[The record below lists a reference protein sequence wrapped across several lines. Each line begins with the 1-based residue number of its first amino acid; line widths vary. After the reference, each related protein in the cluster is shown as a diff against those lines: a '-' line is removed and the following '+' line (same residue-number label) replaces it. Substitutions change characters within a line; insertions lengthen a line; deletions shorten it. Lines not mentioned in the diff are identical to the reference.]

1 MASKKHKTP
10 VKSAGGQ
17 PQEGPSPAA
26 SAAGAPASVPASSG
40 EIPAV
45 SQPLKLRIAP
55 VIAAAE
61 AVSER
66 VRTDLPT
73 HQGLAG
79 AAANVARAAREAE
92 RVSKE
97 IQRPWSLHRLPALF
111 LGVAL
116 LLLLAWTY
124 WRFLHVTKL
133 TLALPD
139 RDFSVLQERLNG
151 RAKVSF
157 TPVAVPGS
165 REGVEQVSRGAVDLA
180 FVQGGMPIPAE
191 LPRVET
197 PSPELVLWMIKRD
210 KQPREVKRVLTSLA
224 GEGSHTVGAQ
234 ICRLW
239 HLDQQIEWVHDWRVL
254 STDEQYELPNDVDAV
269 LVVKDPGDEKTIVA
283 IERLTRDGFELRE
296 VDLGARAGKLDY
308 LHPATIPARHFGFAP
323 DLPATTLNTYS
334 VSTFLVARPGLTP
347 RLLAEANHL
356 LDFQPQTIG
365 DGGFEPNVNDA
376 SEIFQGVEAFLGII
390 VNIGLAFLALL
401 GLEIM
406 AYRKRFH
413 ELNSLISLLSMLQSN
428 KDVLGLHDPER
439 RHENMLYLSLCS
451 DLLGQ
456 ISMIS
461 GYYTQEN
468 SSLLFNNLSEV
479 IHQRCD
485 GLKINIQLKILHA
498 LLPPKS

>member
-1 MASKKHKTP
+1 MAAKKSKRIRP
-10 VKSAGGQ
+10 D
-17 PQEGPSPAA
+17 
-26 SAAGAPASVPASSG
+26 APAPPSNGVLESG
-40 EIPAV
+40 
-45 SQPLKLRIAP
+45 QPLKLRIAP

-61 AVSER
+61 GVSQR
-66 VRTDLPT
+66 VQRDLPT

-92 RVSKE
+92 RASKE
-97 IQRPWSLHRLPALF
+97 IQRPWSLHRLPAIF
-111 LGVAL
+111 LAVAL
-116 LLLLAWTY
+116 ILLLGWTY
-124 WRFLHVTKL
+124 WRFVHTTKL
-133 TLALPD
+133 TIALPD
-139 RDFSVLQERLNG
+139 RDFSQLQERLRG
-151 RAKVSF
+151 RSKVSF
-157 TPVAVPGS
+157 TPVVVPGS
-165 REGVEQVSRGAVDLA
+165 REAAEKVARGEVDLA
-180 FVQGGMPIPAE
+180 FVQGGIAIPPE

-197 PSPELVLWMIKRD
+197 PSPETVLWLLKEHIQNPRD
-210 KQPREVKRVLTSLA
+210 VKKVLTSLA
-224 GEGSHTVGAQ
+224 GEGSHTVAMQ
-234 ICRLW
+234 FFALW
-239 HLDQQIEWVHDWRVL
+239 QMNKQIEWLHDWREL
-254 STDEQYELPNDVDAV
+254 SVNEDYRLPDDVDAAF
-269 LVVKDPGDEKTIVA
+269 VVKDPADEKTIVA
-283 IERLTRDGFELRE
+283 IERLTKAGFKLQA

-308 LHPATIPARHFGFAP
+308 LHSTTLPARHFDFS
-323 DLPATTLNTYS
+323 PAVPAEAIPTYS
-334 VSTFLVARPGLTP
+334 VSTFLVARSALTP

-356 LDFQPQTIG
+356 LDFHPQTIS
-365 DGGFEPNVNDA
+365 DGGFEPNMNDA

-413 ELNSLISLLSMLQSN
+413 ELNSLISLISMLQSN
-428 KDVLGLHDPER
+428 KDVLGLADPASR
-439 RHENMLYLSLCS
+439 KENLLYLGLCS

-498 LLPPKS
+498 LLPVNS

>member
-1 MASKKHKTP
+1 MANKKSKKTP
-10 VKSAGGQ
+10 
-17 PQEGPSPAA
+17 PNA
-26 SAAGAPASVPASSG
+26 SASSTMVPV
-40 EIPAV
+40 ETNR
-45 SQPLKLRIAP
+45 PLKLRIAP

-92 RVSKE
+92 KVSKD
-97 IQRPWSLHRLPALF
+97 IQRPWSLHRLPAIF

-116 LLLLAWTY
+116 ILLLGWTY
-124 WRFLHVTKL
+124 WRFAHTTKL
-133 TLALPD
+133 TIALPD
-139 RDFSVLQERLNG
+139 RDFSQLQERLRG
-151 RAKVSF
+151 RSKVSF
-157 TPVAVPGS
+157 TPVVVPGS
-165 REGVEQVSRGAVDLA
+165 REAAEKVSRGEVDLA
-180 FVQGGMPIPAE
+180 FVQGGIAIAPE

-197 PSPELVLWMIKRD
+197 PSPETVLWLFKENVTN
-210 KQPREVKRVLTSLA
+210 PREVKKVLTSLA
-224 GEGSHTVGAQ
+224 GEGSHTVALQ
-234 ICRLW
+234 FFRLW
-239 HLDQQIEWVHDWRVL
+239 QINTEIEWLHDWREL
-254 STDEQYELPNDVDAV
+254 STSDSYELPPDVDAV
-269 LVVKDPGDEKTIVA
+269 FVVKDPGDEKTLVA
-283 IERLTRDGFELRE
+283 MEKLTKAGFKLQP
-296 VDLGARAGKLDY
+296 VDLGARVAKLDY
-308 LHPATIPARHFGFAP
+308 LHSTTVPARHFNFSP
-323 DLPATTLNTYS
+323 DVPAETLPTYS

-356 LDFQPQTIG
+356 LDFHPQTIG
-365 DGGFEPNVNDA
+365 DGGFEPNMNDA

-413 ELNSLISLLSMLQSN
+413 ELNSLISLISMLQSN
-428 KDVLGLHDPER
+428 KDVLGLSDAAGR
-439 RHENMLYLSLCS
+439 KENLLYLGLCS

-498 LLPPKS
+498 LLPPNS